1 MQILRSDWLSHRA
14 LFVIVHDEHKQDGGR
29 AFLQSFACNRR
40 NIVHNKLFEL
50 FCLQISTKTNSIL
63 ALVVSE
69 RIVNSAAPRLL
80 SAHRPLEL
88 VYYLLN
94 SQC

>member
-1 MQILRSDWLSHRA
+1 MNKYMLFIVEIWHALLQILHSDWLSHRA

-69 RIVNSAAPRLL
+69 RIVNSVLF
-80 SAHRPLEL
+80 
-88 VYYLLN
+88 VK
-94 SQC
+94 

>member
-1 MQILRSDWLSHRA
+1 MNKNKMAAVRFYKVLLIIVAIL
-14 LFVIVHDEHKQDGGR
+14 FMI
-29 AFLQSFACNRR
+29 NY
-40 NIVHNKLFEL
+40 FEL

-88 VYYLLN
+88 VYYLLIRKV
-94 SQC
+94 CVIVFELFFHV